1 MPSSRTERLE
11 STIMLH
17 SPEGIAKL
25 YAFGRWANAR
35 TLESVAPLTL
45 EEYKRQV
52 GGSFGSVQGTLAH
65 LYGADWVW
73 LERWH
78 GRSPRALPAAQQ
90 VPTLD
95 ALRAKWR
102 EVEDGHAAFVRG
114 VSEERMEEKLTYVN
128 FAGETWTYPLGEAL
142 LHVANHGTY
151 HRGQVATLLRQL
163 GKAPISTDYLRFV
176 DAGG

>member
-1 MPSSRTERLE
+1 MPY
-11 STIMLH
+11 
-17 SPEGIAKL
+17 SPEAIAKL
-25 YAFGRWANAR
+25 FAYGRWANAK
-35 TLESVAPLTL
+35 TLESVSGLTP
-45 EEYKRQV
+45 EQYDRKA

-78 GRSPRALPAAQQ
+78 GRSPRSLPASEA

-95 ALRAKWR
+95 VLREKWR
-102 EVEDGHAAFVRG
+102 KVEDGHRAFVEG
-114 VSEERMEEKLTYVN
+114 VSAERLAEKLTYVN
-128 FAGETWTYPLGEAL
+128 FQGATWTYVLGDAL

-151 HRGQVATLLRQL
+151 HRGQVATLLRQI
-163 GKAPISTDYLRFV
+163 GGTPISTDYLRFL